1 VSRSRSIISLRG
13 LLLCALQTIAAAA
26 VQAQGPSPSVFP
38 FSPAATVSPQ
48 GPQRIDTIAA
58 DEVLV
63 LESPEQLA
71 LVVVPDGAVTIEK
84 TEQPSGAAV
93 VIRGKFA
100 GGGGKP
106 ERRRYTA
113 PWVYEITANS
123 TGPVEIIAF
132 PLPLVSPT
140 AIQRQ
145 RYTLGGATP
154 APVVPVVPVVPVTP
168 PGPVSTELRVL
179 LLLDQDDDVQAQAAA
194 SAVPVLQWLDANC
207 VQDGGRASWR
217 RWDRTAVADSLEGA
231 PPIFAKL
238 YREVQ
243 PKLLDGPQAVIAR
256 GSSVSIVGITGRE
269 QLLAALKGATQ

>member
-1 VSRSRSIISLRG
+1 VSRCASWRRLCGPLLASL
-13 LLLCALQTIAAAA
+13 QVVAAALIA
-26 VQAQGPSPSVFP
+26 QAQDPPPAVFP
-38 FSPAATVSPQ
+38 ILPPAVVTPAQDTTPQ
-48 GPQRIDTIAA
+48 PVDVIAG

-63 LESPEQLA
+63 LATQSRLA
-71 LVVVPDGAVTIEK
+71 LVAVPAGLVDIEETQLPPGA
-84 TEQPSGAAV
+84 SV

-100 GGGGKP
+100 GGGGRL
-106 ERRRYTA
+106 ERRRFDA
-113 PWVYEITANS
+113 PFVYEVTAKAAGS
-123 TGPVEIIAF
+123 VELIAL
-132 PLPLVSPT
+132 PLPLTDPA

-145 RYTLGGATP
+145 RYTLGGTAP
-154 APVVPVVPVVPVTP
+154 APVVPVVPVTP

-179 LLLDQDDDVQAQAAA
+179 LLTDQSDSVQAQAAA

-231 PPIFAKL
+231 PPIFEKL

-256 GSSVSIVGITGRE
+256 GAEVTIVEIVDRD
-269 QLLAALKGATQ
+269 QLLNALKGK

>member
-1 VSRSRSIISLRG
+1 VIRSRSTILLRG
-13 LLLCALQTIAAAA
+13 LLLCLLQTIAATA

-38 FSPAATVSPQ
+38 VSPAATVSPQ

-71 LVVVPDGAVTIEK
+71 LVVVPDGAVTIEE

-100 GGGGKP
+100 GGGGKS

-113 PWVYEITANS
+113 PWVYEITPNS

-132 PLPLVSPT
+132 PLPLVDPT

-154 APVVPVVPVVPVTP
+154 APVVPVVPVTP

-231 PPIFAKL
+231 PPIFEKL
-238 YREVQ
+238 YREVR

-256 GSSVSIVGITGRE
+256 GSDVTIVGISDRD
-269 QLLAALKGATQ
+269 QLLNALKGK

>member
-1 VSRSRSIISLRG
+1 VIRSRSIIPLRG
-13 LLLCALQTIAAAA
+13 LLLCLLQTIAAAA

-71 LVVVPDGAVTIEK
+71 LVVVPDGAVTIEE

-100 GGGGKP
+100 GGAGKV

-154 APVVPVVPVVPVTP
+154 APVVPVVPVTP

-231 PPIFAKL
+231 PPIFEKL
-238 YREVQ
+238 YREVR

-256 GSSVSIVGITGRE
+256 GSDVTIVGISDRD
-269 QLLAALKGATQ
+269 QLLNALKGK